1 MNIRKIC
8 IVNGDDFGASD
19 GINRGIIE
27 AFTNGILTSA
37 SLMINMPRAAEAIAM
52 SAEHPGLSVGLHV
65 NFTNETDPV
74 IDVNDTQAAKA
85 ELYRQFQLFEDRFGH
100 PPSHLDSHHNV
111 HRMQN
116 LLPLFI
122 EIAERHALPLREH
135 SPLRYFSNFYGRW
148 DGESHPEHISA
159 AQLVHVLETE
169 IGSGFT
175 ELACHPG
182 YVTEDF
188 CSEYSIEREVE
199 LRSLCDPKVRQRVSE
214 LNIELVNFVEAR
226 NLLERLATSD
236 PGT

>member
-1 MNIRKIC
+1 MSIRKIC

-37 SLMINMPRAAEAIAM
+37 SLMINMPRAEEAIAM
-52 SAEHPGLSVGLHV
+52 SAEHSGLSVGLHV

-74 IDVNDTQAAKA
+74 IDVNDTQAAKT
-85 ELYRQFQLFEDRFGH
+85 ELYRQLQLFEDRFGH

-111 HRMQN
+111 HRMPN
-116 LLPLFI
+116 LTPLFI
-122 EIAERHALPLREH
+122 EVAERYTLPLREH
-135 SPLRYFSNFYGRW
+135 SPVRYYSNFYGRW

-159 AQLVHVLETE
+159 SQLVHVLETE
-169 IGSGFT
+169 IGSGLT

-182 YVTEDF
+182 YVTDDF
-188 CSEYSIEREVE
+188 RSEYSIERELE

-214 LNIELVNFVEAR
+214 LNIELLNFIEAR
-226 NLLERLATSD
+226 DLFERLATSD
-236 PGT
+236 SGT